1 MAINDAL
8 SFVGQTGNLPV
19 PLHLRNAPTKL
30 MENMGYGANYKYSHD
45 FEGHFVDQD
54 YLPKDIRGHVFYNP
68 QPNAHEDG
76 IRARLK
82 NWWAQRYGY

>member
-8 SFVGQTGNLPV
+8 STVGQTGNLPV

-54 YLPKDIRGHVFYNP
+54 YLPKDLRGRKFYDP
-68 QPNAHEDG
+68 QPNAQEDS
-76 IRARLK
+76 IRARLSK
-82 NWWAQRYGY
+82 WWNQRYGY